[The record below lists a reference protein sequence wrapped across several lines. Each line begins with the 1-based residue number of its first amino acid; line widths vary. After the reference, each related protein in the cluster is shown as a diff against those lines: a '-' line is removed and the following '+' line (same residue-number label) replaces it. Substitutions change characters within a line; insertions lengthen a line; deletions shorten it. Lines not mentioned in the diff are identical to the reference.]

1 MSSSDVNS
9 KHVEMNHHTIYIS
22 IVKLIL
28 LVIFNP
34 IMKVVIFLTE
44 ELKHILRDISKR
56 KSLPLD
62 VTLLE
67 IYVFGSMD
75 HILEDS
81 GIEKRSFQ
89 H

>member
-1 MSSSDVNS
+1 MSSFDVNS

-22 IVKLIL
+22 RVKLIL
-28 LVIFNP
+28 LVIFYP
-34 IMKVVIFLTE
+34 VMKVIIIFLVE

-67 IYVFGSMD
+67 FNVFGSME
-75 HILEDS
+75 HILENP
-81 GIEKRSFQ
+81 GIDER
-89 H
+89 